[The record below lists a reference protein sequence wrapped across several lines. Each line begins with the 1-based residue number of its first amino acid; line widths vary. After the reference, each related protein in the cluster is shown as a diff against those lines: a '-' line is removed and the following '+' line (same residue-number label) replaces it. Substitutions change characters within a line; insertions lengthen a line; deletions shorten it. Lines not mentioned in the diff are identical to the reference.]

1 MATKSIPGTPS
12 AVTAS
17 RLVDVMQALRA
28 VDADMTVLSAAIF
41 LDIAAVSLQG
51 GQYPMTRIYERFDV
65 ATSTASRNIAYL
77 SSHLVRRG
85 REGRFGLGLIVKRE
99 DQNDLRAVNLELT
112 AKGRSVAEQ
121 LHKAIT

>member
-1 MATKSIPGTPS
+1 
-12 AVTAS
+12 
-17 RLVDVMQALRA
+17 
-28 VDADMTVLSAAIF
+28 
-41 LDIAAVSLQG
+41 
-51 GQYPMTRIYERFDV
+51 
-65 ATSTASRNIAYL
+65 
-77 SSHLVRRG
+77 VRRG